1 MPKGI
6 ALTEEEQAARR
17 REIFNAAVDSFLKKG
32 FQETTMR
39 EIAELAG
46 MGKSTL
52 YDYFKNKDEILTFI
66 FEEGIHDVLKRAEQ
80 IAQQDIPVIERIQQ
94 IAQMHLE
101 FLVAHKNL
109 FLILTQ
115 EIQRLKMQ
123 SQQRIQLGRYAY
135 QDLMRSLIEEGI
147 REGVFRPVD
156 ALLAARLLVNSMGS
170 VVFTSRPTATPQ
182 ALLSESLEIFLRGI
196 CA

>member
-66 FEEGIHDVLKRAEQ
+66 FEEGIHDVFERAQQ
-80 IAQQDIPVIERIQQ
+80 IAQQDMPLIERIQQ

-109 FLILTQ
+109 YLILTQ

>member
-46 MGKSTL
+46 MGKTTL

-66 FEEGIHDVLKRAEQ
+66 FEEGIHDVFERAQQ
-80 IAQQDIPVIERIQQ
+80 IAQQDMPLIERIQQ

-109 FLILTQ
+109 YLILTQ

>member
-1 MPKGI
+1 
-6 ALTEEEQAARR
+6 
-17 REIFNAAVDSFLKKG
+17 
-32 FQETTMR
+32 MR

-147 REGVFRPVD
+147 REGVFRSVD